1 MSSSNV
7 DQSSPHAEIRGKLD
21 YSVKKNYGKFKFE
34 KKPGDESD
42 NSPDRG
48 SVGSVDVDLN

>member
-1 MSSSNV
+1 MSSSNI

-21 YSVKKNYGKFKFE
+21 NSVKKNYGKFKFE

-42 NSPDRG
+42 NSPDWG
-48 SVGSVDVDLN
+48 SLGTVD